1 MTKLIVVVLLT
12 LVLGMLVGFSTTVSF
27 TDLLVELF
35 LIILL
40 FVIGIEIGRD
50 AKVEKF
56 KEVWRDGAVL
66 CIGTIAGSLIA
77 GVVLSFLLKLDLK
90 LSASVALGMGWYS
103 LTGPFLAKTIGSFA
117 GALGFTSNFLREV
130 MTIFLY
136 PKLND
141 KKAAISI
148 GGATTMDSTLPII
161 SSFSNPQISL
171 IAFVHGFI
179 ISAAVPLLLMLVTSL

>member
-1 MTKLIVVVLLT
+1 MVLVA
-12 LVLGMLVGFSTTVSF
+12 LVLGMLVGFSITLDFADS
-27 TDLLVELF
+27 LVELF
-35 LIILL
+35 LIALL
-40 FVIGIEIGRD
+40 FVIGIEIGKD

-56 KEVWRDGAVL
+56 KEVWKDSVFL
-66 CIGTIAGSLIA
+66 CVGTIIGSLMA
-77 GVVLSFLLKLDLK
+77 GLVLSFLLHLDLK

-179 ISAAVPLLLMLVTSL
+179 ISAAVPLLLMLVASL